1 MKKKF
6 QILAATFITV
16 AFISCSKEKKDMAET
31 NYLDELASA
40 SNVDKGGGSS
50 FNPGRRLEF
59 WFPFN
64 GNIDEANGKPVD
76 AVATTEGADAYTE
89 DRFGTANSAIKFD
102 GSYGITL
109 TGMRMSTNMSVSA
122 WVKYE
127 LANTSFYFFYA
138 PLSLGQMNDK
148 FSGSVSTPSTTGVIS
163 NSMDAGWH
171 HLVATYDGSYIKF
184 YVDGNF
190 VGEQYNGGSINGG
203 ADGTFWVSYAG
214 PNSFWNGCIDDL
226 RFYTRTLKPNEVQ
239 SLYNL

>member
-1 MKKKF
+1 
-6 QILAATFITV
+6 
-16 AFISCSKEKKDMAET
+16 
-31 NYLDELASA
+31 LD
-40 SNVDKGGGSS
+40 NIGGSS
-50 FNPGRRLEF
+50 FNPGRKLEF

-64 GNIDEANGKPVD
+64 GNIDEASGKPVD
-76 AVATTEGADAYTE
+76 AVATNDGADVYTE

-109 TGMRMSTNMSVSA
+109 TGMRMSTNISVSA

-127 LANTSFYFFYA
+127 LVNTSFHFFYA
-138 PLSLGQMNDK
+138 PVSLGQMNDK

-190 VGEQYNGGSINGG
+190 VGEQFNGGSINRGG
-203 ADGTFWVSYAG
+203 DAIFWLSYAG
-214 PNSFWNGCIDDL
+214 PNNFWHGTIDDL
-226 RFYTRTLKPNEVQ
+226 RFYTRTLKANEVQ